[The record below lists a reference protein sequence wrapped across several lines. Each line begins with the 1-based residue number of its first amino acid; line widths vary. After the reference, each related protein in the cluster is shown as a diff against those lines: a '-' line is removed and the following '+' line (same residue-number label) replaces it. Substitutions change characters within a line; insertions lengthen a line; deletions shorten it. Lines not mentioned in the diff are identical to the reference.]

1 MKRRDLVKAL
11 EEAGFRKLRDEG
23 DHTIF
28 FKPGCP
34 LASVPRHRELN
45 ELTAK
50 GILRAA
56 RLKP

>member
-1 MKRRDLVKAL
+1 MKRRDVIKAL
-11 EEAGFRKLRDEG
+11 EDAGFRKLRDEG
-23 DHTIF
+23 DHTIY

-50 GILRAA
+50 GILRSAGV
-56 RLKP
+56 K